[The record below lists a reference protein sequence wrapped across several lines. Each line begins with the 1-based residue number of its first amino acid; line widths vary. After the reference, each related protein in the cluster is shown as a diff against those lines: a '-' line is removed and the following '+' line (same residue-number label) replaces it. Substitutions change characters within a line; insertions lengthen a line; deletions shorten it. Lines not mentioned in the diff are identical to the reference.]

1 MGSIFRVD
9 LDDGLNTET
18 LSIVVLGDQ
27 FHAAFDNLTFADNN
41 LLLAAEDRGDTLH
54 DQLSVLDSVWAFA
67 VSTRTANDARLL
79 ALGRD
84 PEAAPAGEE
93 DNEPTGLHVSDC
105 AASVSGLIGTQPLNP
120 GIARLF
126 VTQQHGENIVWE
138 LLGSHLS
145 Q

>member
-1 MGSIFRVD
+1 VGSIFRVD

-67 VSTRTANDARLL
+67 VSTRTVSDARLL

-84 PEAAPAGEE
+84 PEAAPVGEE
-93 DNEPTGLHVSDC
+93 DNEPTGLHFSDG
-105 AASVSGLIGTQPLNP
+105 AASVNGLIGTQPLNP

-126 VTQQHGENIVWE
+126 VTQQHGENVVWE
-138 LLGSHLS
+138 ILGSHLS